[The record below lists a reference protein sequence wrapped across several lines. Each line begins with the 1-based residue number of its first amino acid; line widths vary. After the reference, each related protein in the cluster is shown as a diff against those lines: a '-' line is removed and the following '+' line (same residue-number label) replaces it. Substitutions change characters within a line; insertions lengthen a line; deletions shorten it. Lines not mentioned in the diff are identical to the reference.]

1 MRMRTTLQSRIR
13 VVFMPLLLVALGGY
27 FSFHMIN
34 GDRGLLAYHDLSLAI
49 AEAKQIQKET
59 HQKRVVL
66 EHRVS
71 LLRPESL
78 DLDMVEERARVLLD
92 LARPGDVVVLGHTL

>member
-1 MRMRTTLQSRIR
+1 
-13 VVFMPLLLVALGGY
+13 VVIGPLLAVVLVSY
-27 FSFHMIN
+27 FSFHLIN
-34 GDRGLLAYHDLSLAI
+34 GDRGLLAYRDLGRAI
-49 AEAKQIQKET
+49 AQAEIIKQQTQEE
-59 HQKRVVL
+59 RSAL

-92 LARPGDVVVLGHTL
+92 LARPDDVVILNNSF